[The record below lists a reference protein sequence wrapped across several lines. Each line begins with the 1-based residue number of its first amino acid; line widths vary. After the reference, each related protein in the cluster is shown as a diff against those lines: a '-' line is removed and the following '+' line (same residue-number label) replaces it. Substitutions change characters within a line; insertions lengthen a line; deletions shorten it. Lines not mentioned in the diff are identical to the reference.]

1 VDPVLIVALVLT
13 LLAGGG
19 AEAVRRRRRRNRQL
33 REAVQQE
40 RPHGQTPG
48 SGAAISLADVFW
60 DLGASDFALEMM
72 RHDGLLMREGT
83 ARERRTVH
91 QRLDELIQAAGSY
104 DRFIEDELD
113 AIQEFYEAHRSAG
126 PRRSLPTLESRSRR
140 LLPGQ
145 TQSWGPRTTDI
156 TTDSNTTNGRTIGRP
171 DDLESV
177 GPGGGFRRPGG
188 TGVGEVDLDS
198 IESFSVTDIVD
209 GLVEGRLGS
218 KLETWWNE
226 RRLRSLKSQL
236 DDAFGSLYDRYVSMV
251 ERTPDYYEQLESPAR
266 RWEREAERIDELRE
280 LGVLEDEPE
289 SMCADVLLNLAVR
302 RACRNADTLRTN
314 VRQIVETIHEH
325 ARRDDFAMAG
335 YLLYLN
341 RHAFFAGRDVD
352 YVQDVR
358 RIENRA
364 HKVREEVRQV
374 RQ

>member
-1 VDPVLIVALVLT
+1 MVDPVLIVALVLT

-19 AEAVRRRRRRNRQL
+19 AEAVRRRRRRRRQL
-33 REAVQQE
+33 REALQQE
-40 RPHGQTPG
+40 RPHGQKPG
-48 SGAAISLADVFW
+48 GGAAVSLADVFW

-72 RHDGLLMREGT
+72 RHDGLLVREGT

-140 LLPGQ
+140 LIPGQ
-145 TQSWGPRTTDI
+145 TTNNNR
-156 TTDSNTTNGRTIGRP
+156 TTNGRTIGRP
-171 DDLESV
+171 GDLESV
-177 GPGGGFRRPGG
+177 GPAGGFRRPGG
-188 TGVGEVDLDS
+188 AAAGEVDLDS

-209 GLVEGRLGS
+209 GLVEGQLGS

-236 DDAFGSLYDRYVSMV
+236 DDAFESLYDRYVAMV

-289 SMCADVLLNLAVR
+289 SMCADVLLILAAR
-302 RACRNADTLRTN
+302 RARENARTLRTN
-314 VRQIVETIHEH
+314 VREIVETIHEY
-325 ARRDDFAMAG
+325 ARHDDFAMAG

-341 RHAFFAGRDVD
+341 RYAFFAGRDVD
-352 YVQDVR
+352 YAQDVR